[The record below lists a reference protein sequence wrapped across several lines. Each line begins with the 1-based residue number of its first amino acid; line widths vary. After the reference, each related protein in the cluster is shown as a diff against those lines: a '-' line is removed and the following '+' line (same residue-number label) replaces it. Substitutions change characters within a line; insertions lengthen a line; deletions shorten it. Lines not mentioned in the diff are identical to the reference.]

1 MSQKL
6 TDRTAAADAASG
18 DLVHLVDVSDTTDDP
33 AGTSKKCTV
42 DALFTG
48 DRVITSASVTGV
60 GLTIDKTSNDAGD
73 IFAMVINSDNA
84 GAGAPG
90 GIDLS
95 SMAVDEPVI
104 KAVADAITTAGTVSH
119 QIAIDIGGTTYYLV
133 AHTHGS

>member
-1 MSQKL
+1 MSKKV
-6 TDRTAAADAASG
+6 TDLNAATDAASG

-33 AGTSKKCTV
+33 AGTSKKATIDV
-42 DALFTG
+42 LLTG
-48 DRVITSASVTGV
+48 DRVITSASVAGV

-84 GAGAPG
+84 GAGDPG

-104 KAVADAITTAGTVSH
+104 KVIADAITTAGTVSH
-119 QIAIDIGGTTYYLV
+119 QISINIGGTIFYLV